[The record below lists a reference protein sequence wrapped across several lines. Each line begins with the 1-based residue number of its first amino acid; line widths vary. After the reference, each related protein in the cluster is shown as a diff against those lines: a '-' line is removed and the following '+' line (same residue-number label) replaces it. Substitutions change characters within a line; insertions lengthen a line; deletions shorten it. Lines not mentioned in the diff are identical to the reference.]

1 MAKVCFVP
9 AQGTLAA
16 YLTGEID
23 HHAAQA
29 LRREIDAQ
37 IDARMP
43 ELLTM
48 DFSGVTFMDSSS
60 VGLILG
66 RGAPDVRPGWAA
78 WLCKTHRIPCAAC
91 WTWRISITFDRGGG
105 HIMKMLNQVKMTFA
119 SRSVNE
125 SFSRAALAAFLA
137 QADPTVP
144 QLADIKTAVSEAV
157 TNCIVHA
164 YPDTVGPITMTAVLY
179 EGGNVRITISDKG
192 VGIPDVAKAMEP
204 MYTTGNPDER
214 AGLGFAVM
222 QSFMDRVHVSS
233 APGRGTRVTMS
244 RHLDS
249 R

>member
-1 MAKVCFVP
+1 
-9 AQGTLAA
+9 
-16 YLTGEID
+16 
-23 HHAAQA
+23 
-29 LRREIDAQ
+29 
-37 IDARMP
+37 
-43 ELLTM
+43 
-48 DFSGVTFMDSSS
+48 
-60 VGLILG
+60 
-66 RGAPDVRPGWAA
+66 
-78 WLCKTHRIPCAAC
+78 
-91 WTWRISITFDRGGG
+91 
-105 HIMKMLNQVKMTFA
+105 MKMLNQVKSDLCQPQRQRKFFPVRHLRRFWPRRTRPC
-119 SRSVNE
+119 RSWQI
-125 SFSRAALAAFLA
+125 SKA
-137 QADPTVP
+137 
-144 QLADIKTAVSEAV
+144 AVSEAV

-214 AGLGFAVM
+214 AGPGVFAVM